1 MKVLEGKVWI
11 TGQGLTNACVGIN
24 DDGYIGAVKK
34 ILKGDEHTTTSDVI
48 LPAATDMHVH
58 FRDPGNPEKEVWAT
72 GSAAAACG
80 GVTAVVDMPNTTP
93 LTNSPTNFTDK
104 NNRALSNSVV
114 DFGLGFY
121 AYPGISKESWFTKTY
136 PAFWKLYPY
145 NFSWPEYQST
155 VNEVIS
161 NSSRPIV
168 IHGEH
173 PDHISY
179 ETLSALSDH
188 THNRSNAEKLCL
200 EGMPNS
206 SSLHVAH
213 LSTQEGLNVLPSQ
226 ATSEVCPHHLLLNLS
241 CELGIECKVD
251 PPLRERND
259 NTALYNALRN
269 GKIDILASD
278 HAPHLMSEKVSSDPP
293 SGIPGVETMIPLMLN
308 EVAEDRLSL
317 DRLVSAMAE
326 KPAER
331 LGIQRGKLIPG
342 NPADIITVDLKNKTK
357 ISLENLHSKANWTP
371 FENWDAIFPS
381 RVFRRGQIIA
391 KDGVLQEENG
401 GVSIFPPTL

>member
-1 MKVLEGKVWI
+1 MKVFEGKIWI
-11 TGQGLTNACVGIN
+11 TGQGLTNACIGIG
-24 DDGYIGAVKK
+24 DDGNIDAVKK
-34 ILKGDEHTTTSDVI
+34 ILKGDEHTTTSDII

-58 FRDPGNPEKEVWAT
+58 FRDPGNPEKEVWAS

-80 GVTAVVDMPNTTP
+80 GVTAVVDMPNTVP
-93 LTNSPTNFTDK
+93 PTNNPSRFENK
-104 NNRALSNSVV
+104 KNRALSNSVV

-121 AYPGISKESWFTKTY
+121 AYPEISKESWFKDMS

-145 NFSWPEYQST
+145 KFSWPEYQST
-155 VNEVIS
+155 VNEIIE
-161 NSSRPIV
+161 NSSRPVV

-173 PDHISY
+173 PDYISNK
-179 ETLSALSDH
+179 TLVSLSDH
-188 THNRSNAEKLCL
+188 TKNRFKAEKLCL

-213 LSTQEGLNVLPSQ
+213 LSSQEGLEVLPSQ

-241 CELGIECKVD
+241 CKVGIECKVD

-259 NTALYNALRN
+259 NFALYKALRN
-269 GKIDILASD
+269 GAIDILASD
-278 HAPHLMSEKVSSDPP
+278 HAPHLMSEKNSTEPP

-308 EVAEDRLSL
+308 EVVEGRLSL
-317 DRLVSAMAE
+317 ERLVSAMSE

-357 ISLENLHSKANWTP
+357 ISLEKLHSKADWSP

-381 RVFRRGQIIA
+381 RVFRRGQLIA
-391 KDGVLQEENG
+391 ALLIQYMVKD
-401 GVSIFPPTL
+401 